1 MMEYYIQSY
10 ILPNGF
16 FASNI
21 FIISLFKS
29 VHSDVNLKLMH
40 GQILIEEKAWIWIGT
55 VREYDIW
62 AHSINI
68 L

>member
-1 MMEYYIQSY
+1 MTYLNDG
-10 ILPNGF
+10 ILYTIVYATKWF

-40 GQILIEEKAWIWIGT
+40 GQILIEEKAWI
-55 VREYDIW
+55 
-62 AHSINI
+62 
-68 L
+68 